1 MGIKYKARTRAAYPP
16 PKSLLIGINY
26 PGSSAELRGCI
37 NDVKRMKAYI
47 TSYDERVPGSS
58 GKEG

>member
-26 PGSSAELRGCI
+26 PGSSAELRGCASTI
-37 NDVKRMKAYI
+37 AR
-47 TSYDERVPGSS
+47 RHLG
-58 GKEG
+58 